1 MGPCMCGDTACPSCG
16 PMQGASP
23 FAPSVQHTK
32 VCIGP
37 KDRYYQVILERCIE
51 MGYFETDEA
60 EVYKDGDL
68 YIVDWLM
75 SAELQRADSLYGGH
89 LMPELKGFT
98 N

>member
-1 MGPCMCGDTACPSCG
+1 LYALFSIFVVRGVVRVGAEVMNSPS
-16 PMQGASP
+16 A

-51 MGYFETDEA
+51 MGYLETGEA

-75 SAELQRADSLYGGH
+75 SLELNRAAMLY
-89 LMPELKGFT
+89 MSSMNEL
-98 N
+98 